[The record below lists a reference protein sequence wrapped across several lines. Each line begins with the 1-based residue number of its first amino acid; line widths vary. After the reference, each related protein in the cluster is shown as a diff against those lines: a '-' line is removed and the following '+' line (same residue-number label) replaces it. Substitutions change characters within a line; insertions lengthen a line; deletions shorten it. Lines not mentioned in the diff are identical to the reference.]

1 MEKNTGSDMAHVPPR
16 RTINYHETE
25 VATNH
30 PTVFATRLI
39 AKLEKLLLS
48 EENHDQDDFGSKV
61 SVLLLAKI
69 NLTFISQGRQLANEC
84 IVVACEKRKA
94 KNNQNWSKQQLPH
107 TSPRFVVW
115 LRT

>member
-48 EENHDQDDFGSKV
+48 EENHEQDDFGSKV

-94 KNNQNWSKQQLPH
+94 KNNQN
-107 TSPRFVVW
+107 
-115 LRT
+115 